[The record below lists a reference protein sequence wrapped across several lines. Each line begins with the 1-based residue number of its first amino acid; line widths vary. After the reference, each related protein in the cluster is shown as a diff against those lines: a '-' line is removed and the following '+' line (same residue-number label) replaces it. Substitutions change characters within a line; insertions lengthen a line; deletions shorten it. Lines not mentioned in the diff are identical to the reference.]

1 MITAKQLKFTLSRTK
16 RDVFQ
21 HVFPAGAAITL
32 DNAKRATRAGL
43 SLCCAAE
50 QLMRPRKLATFRRRA
65 DALLA
70 LYLENTA
77 ETRKKVNA
85 LNPWTQKIE
94 WIDANEIHQRNK
106 IRYWGAYLDG
116 LAKAFVE
123 GMK

>member
-1 MITAKQLKFTLSRTK
+1 MRCRAVDAAEKAG
-16 RDVFQ
+16 DVSTS
-21 HVFPAGAAITL
+21 G
-32 DNAKRATRAGL
+32 RCG
-43 SLCCAAE
+43 AE

-85 LNPWTQKIE
+85 LNPWSKKLE

-116 LAKAFVE
+116 LAKAFID